1 VARDWEQ
8 VTGQAAPTAR
18 RERPPR
24 VRRMLKRGP
33 RIQPTRGLRP
43 SVGGQQPAEHAAAA
57 QQQTLREWHDM
68 SPGEQT
74 AEWASLRAWVTWLY
88 DRYELSVE
96 DRLPRCWASH
106 PGLVEELFALM
117 AWREEIYCGSQPSGQ
132 AARYWH
138 AELRQ
143 VLHAASA
150 MYALGC
156 RTGHRGAATLAA
168 NDPALL
174 AEWAAADPVARVPGI
189 DLAAGNVRRAGN
201 LTPAAAVGAA
211 LDNGDAIPVPGAH
224 DMILHAGNWLAPAS
238 AGWIEVP
245 GPTRPGLPSE
255 QSAAWLRPE
264 AGGSNAEE
272 AETTEGLPDPWKA

>member
-33 RIQPTRGLRP
+33 RIQPARGLR
-43 SVGGQQPAEHAAAA
+43 SRVGGQQSAEQAAAA
-57 QQQTLREWHDM
+57 QQQTLTEWHDM

-106 PGLVEELFALM
+106 PGLVEELFALK
-117 AWREEIYCGSQPSGQ
+117 AWREEIYSGSQPSGQ
-132 AARYWH
+132 GARYWH

-143 VLHAASA
+143 VLHAAST

-156 RTGHRGAATLAA
+156 RTGHRGAARQAA
-168 NDPALL
+168 VDPDLL
-174 AEWAAADPVARVPGI
+174 ADWAAADPLAGVPGI
-189 DLAAGNVRRAGN
+189 DIAAGRARRAGD
-201 LTPAAAVGAA
+201 LAAAASVGTAI
-211 LDNGDAIPVPGAH
+211 DSGDARPLPGST
-224 DMILHAGNWLAPAS
+224 DRLMWAGAWWAPAS
-238 AGWIEVP
+238 GGWVKVP
-245 GPTRPGLPSE
+245 GPVRPGFPTGP
-255 QSAAWLRPE
+255 AAHPARPLADGTTAEGE
-264 AGGSNAEE
+264 A
-272 AETTEGLPDPWKA
+272 DPWTTT